1 MYDYHPNAFI
11 LTVAV
16 RVIKF
21 KMTRLSLIKGTPY
34 SDSENQRS
42 RRSRENKGKAY
53 MRDALISR
61 SEKNLHDCKIA
72 NLVFTTDT
80 TTFEACKQCILQTL
94 ELSLLVVCSSRDL
107 LKLLVS
113 GVLL

>member
-1 MYDYHPNAFI
+1 MYDDHPNAFI

-16 RVIKF
+16 HVIKF
-21 KMTRLSLIKGTPY
+21 KMTRLSLIRGTPY
-34 SDSENQRS
+34 SNSENQRS
-42 RRSRENKGKAY
+42 RRSGENKGKAY

-80 TTFEACKQCILQTL
+80 TTFEALNNVFFKRWNSR
-94 ELSLLVVCSSRDL
+94 SLLFVPP
-107 LKLLVS
+107 
-113 GVLL
+113 GIY